1 MRQECIVVCGA
12 TGSQG
17 GATVTSLLAS
27 GKWKV
32 SALTRS
38 PECAVAADLG
48 RRGVAV
54 VHADLLDKESL
65 VAAFRDVHGVFGVT
79 QPWSPDYKKCDIISE
94 VRQGR
99 NIVDACIEAGVKHLV
114 LTTVM
119 NLGRERMGV
128 RHFDSKIDIEDYARA
143 RDVPLTIIR
152 PASFMDNVGMSFFPI
167 RQGWIKGFVAED
179 AKVPY
184 IACADI
190 GALAAC
196 AFEHRDELIGKE
208 INALSELVSGQD
220 LADTLS
226 KLRNGEPFRYKAPPA
241 FVLWLFAREFYQL
254 RRVFEKSGRS
264 PHPKEYADAIEETRR
279 LCPNWTS
286 MERHLEQRGY
296 ATSALA

>member
-1 MRQECIVVCGA
+1 MKQECIVVCGA

-27 GKWKV
+27 GRWQV
-32 SALTRS
+32 VALSRS
-38 PECAVAADLG
+38 PESAAAADLKA
-48 RRGVAV
+48 RGINV
-54 VHADLLDKESL
+54 VRADLLDKDSL
-65 VAAFRDVHGVFGVT
+65 VKAFRDAHGVFGVT
-79 QPWSPDYKKCDIISE
+79 QPWSPDYKKCDVVAE
-94 VRQGR
+94 VRQGQ
-99 NIVDACIEAGVKHLV
+99 NIVDACLETGIKHLV

-119 NLGRERMGV
+119 VLGHKKMGV
-128 RHFDSKIDIEDYARA
+128 SHVDSKIDIEDYATA

-167 RQGWIKGFVAED
+167 RQGWTRGYVAID

-190 GALAAC
+190 GALAAI

-208 INALSELVSGQD
+208 INALSELVSGRE
-220 LADTLS
+220 LASTLS
-226 KLRNGEPFRYKAPPA
+226 KLRNGEPFRYKAIPA
-241 FVLWLFAREFYQL
+241 FVLRLFAREFYQM
-254 RRVFEKSGRS
+254 RRFFEKSGRP
-264 PHPKEYADAIEETRR
+264 PHPKEYADALEETHR

-296 ATSALA
+296 ATNLLS